1 MIVCECQ
8 DCGKEFEIE
17 EIEEN
22 IMCPYCGSGD
32 VLVGDEND

>member
-8 DCGKEFEIE
+8 DCGKQFEVE
-17 EIEEN
+17 EKEN

-32 VLVGDEND
+32 VITEEENE